1 LSDLAPYLIS
11 KRNELASKC
20 PDDLEFFNY
29 DNRTKSLP
37 RGTMLKT
44 VEQDTSDTKPLVVRY
59 PLSDNTSRSFFLA
72 HIVYARA
79 VRLSHF
85 LFLPPVYIVVVN
97 LRFLGSPAKLR
108 LPYTTGVW
116 FMLLTETKEKYE
128 RLQEDENE
136 FYFVDQE
143 TKKETVDN
151 EFMFND
157 LLKDTSPNCE
167 NKIVINLL
175 VRIKGAVV
183 FLKSLTS

>member
-1 LSDLAPYLIS
+1 
-11 KRNELASKC
+11 
-20 PDDLEFFNY
+20 
-29 DNRTKSLP
+29 
-37 RGTMLKT
+37 
-44 VEQDTSDTKPLVVRY
+44 
-59 PLSDNTSRSFFLA
+59 
-72 HIVYARA
+72 
-79 VRLSHF
+79 
-85 LFLPPVYIVVVN
+85 
-97 LRFLGSPAKLR
+97 
-108 LPYTTGVW
+108 
-116 FMLLTETKEKYE
+116 MLLTETKKKYE

-143 TKKETVDN
+143 TKKVTVDN